1 MVATKVADR
10 IVHYGEHQA
19 KLFTTV
25 KENEPKRSFRIHA
38 WIDGHHAEAWVE
50 CQNYIWNKYKVSD
63 ENGRIG
69 EYPSSED
76 ALGNAIHA
84 AGGMATSRWKKY
96 ITEQNTRQYDAYKE
110 MRDVV
115 AQNKKPGTV
124 IEERVQAAMEASNS
138 NWMPAVINSIPEE
151 KIPEVAGP
159 IDPKLIRYLRE
170 SLENCNLRDKN
181 TLRISNLMEASE
193 KVLAALD
200 KNEEERK
207 ERKRTEE
214 FFNPKWIDKSGVLM
228 MHRKFPAAAVGALQ
242 NAVSTGDPFLMRNAI
257 NGFLMNIG
265 EKL

>member
-1 MVATKVADR
+1 MVATKVTDR
-10 IVHYGEHQA
+10 IVHHGERQA

-25 KENEPKRSFRIHA
+25 NENEPKRNFRIHS
-38 WIDGHHAEAWVE
+38 WIDGHHAESWVE
-50 CQNYIWNKYKVSD
+50 CQDYIWNKYKVSD

-76 ALGNAIHA
+76 SLGNAISA
-84 AGGMATSRWKKY
+84 AEGMAISRWKKY
-96 ITEQNTRQYDAYKE
+96 ITEQNTRKYDAFKE
-110 MRDVV
+110 LRDVV
-115 AQNKKPGTV
+115 AASKKPGTV
-124 IEERVQAAMEASNS
+124 IEERVHSALSS
-138 NWMPAVINSIPEE
+138 INGPISVE
-151 KIPEVAGP
+151 KIPEITGD

-170 SLENCNLRDKN
+170 SLGACNLRDTN

-193 KVLAALD
+193 KLLAALD

-214 FFNPKWIDKSGVLM
+214 FWNPKFIDNTGVLM

-242 NAVSTGDPFLMRNAI
+242 NAVKTGDPFLMRNAI